1 MKETAGP
8 VYKGVASK
16 HSYGHDYVTDTSSRE
31 THGPV
36 MKVERRHGY
45 GADWSV
51 RHRTASPC
59 AGPVMNADRKH
70 NYNGDFSVRRRSA
83 SPGLVG
89 QSHSYQGQMA
99 STVKSEL
106 GTMVG
111 PVYNMA
117 SAKHNFTGGYT
128 APKTR
133 QDQVDLVGKF
143 FQKEQKEVVR
153 QEQKSS
159 FESSQTTSFSSST
172 STKVETKIE
181 SAGGEERRAE
191 ALERRKEFLK
201 QQEDLRMKV
210 TSSQFSAV
218 QSKTRQ
224 QLEEEREAM
233 FAASVKRVQEESR
246 MQMER
251 AKMEEQKRL
260 DFLKQE
266 EERLKREEVLRQ
278 EAMIRA
284 EEERRRKEAERKEE
298 MRKQQEMMQAQ
309 RDEMERERLLK
320 RQQEEEE
327 RRRQEKLRQESERQV
342 STTKTEIITRKEESN
357 NMEEMKRMHEQK
369 ILERQRLEMMISQES
384 KMTAGQVSK
393 RADDVHGLGWG
404 NVTTGFVNRKKLGF
418 LQRASDSMERDW
430 SAEASPAPSG
440 GRRVTWAD
448 SSSGSRPDSRLQ
460 DVDTLRAQTP
470 PLAGEWAVTKSA
482 AKSVSQQANSFSQ
495 QQTGGVQFSGQSST
509 QASAFSSTQQMSSS
523 QQISST
529 QQMSSSSSQK
539 TSFSQSTSS
548 SFQSSSIEAS
558 KAFEAFPGMN
568 GIENLRLE
576 Q

>member
-1 MKETAGP
+1 
-8 VYKGVASK
+8 
-16 HSYGHDYVTDTSSRE
+16 
-31 THGPV
+31 
-36 MKVERRHGY
+36 
-45 GADWSV
+45 
-51 RHRTASPC
+51 
-59 AGPVMNADRKH
+59 MNADRKH

-99 STVKSEL
+99 STVKSDL

-191 ALERRKEFLK
+191 ALERRQEFLK

-210 TSSQFSAV
+210 TSAQFSAV

-284 EEERRRKEAERKEE
+284 EEERKRKEMERKE
-298 MRKQQEMMQAQ
+298 EMMQAQ
-309 RDEMERERLLK
+309 REEMERQRLLK

-327 RRRQEKLRQESERQV
+327 RLRLEKMRREEERQV
-342 STTKTEIITRKEESN
+342 SVKKTEIISMQEESN
-357 NMEEMKRMHEQK
+357 NMEEMKRLHEQK

-384 KMTAGQVSK
+384 KVTSGQVSK

-418 LQRASDSMERDW
+418 LQRATDSMERDW

-460 DVDTLRAQTP
+460 DVDTMRVQTP
-470 PLAGEWAVTKSA
+470 PLAGEWAVARSA
-482 AKSVSQQANSFSQ
+482 EKSVSQQSSSLSH
-495 QQTGGVQFSGQSST
+495 QQTGGGVQFAGQSSVH
-509 QASAFSSTQQMSSS
+509 ASAFSSTQQASSS
-523 QQISST
+523 QQISSM
-529 QQMSSSSSQK
+529 QQMSSSSSHK